1 MKLYTEIMQEIAN
14 NNERAKELEAQA
26 DKLLKKAEA
35 AAADSIK
42 EKIAIHKSVTPEAD
56 AAAVELYSKAEMLK
70 NVNTI
75 LSENVKASFFEYV
88 TPIIKDIMQ
97 KYNGKQY
104 GTKTKEKIREEAK
117 SHGIMF
123 YFDGYGDM
131 TRINVYCLTNE
142 GYKAFNAPEIV
153 IHGIDAA
160 NHYNAFISESNKIQ
174 DINTI
179 IFSASYSYTEDPA
192 AKITALNEA
201 YEEYK
206 RLLEQAAAAES
217 KLNSMLPDKVK
228 RFDAVGHL
236 SPWQKPY

>member
-14 NNERAKELEAQA
+14 NSEQVKELEAQA
-26 DKLLKKAEA
+26 DILFKKAEV

-42 EKIAIHKSVTPEAD
+42 EKIAIHKSITPEED
-56 AAAVELYSKAEMLK
+56 AAAVKLLQEAETLK
-70 NVNTI
+70 SVNTI
-75 LSENVKASFFEYV
+75 LSENVKASFFDYV
-88 TPIIKDIMQ
+88 TPIIKSIMQ

-123 YFDGYGDM
+123 YFDGYRDM
-131 TRINVYCLTNE
+131 TSIHVYCLTSE
-142 GYKAFNAPEIV
+142 GYKAYNAPEIV
-153 IHGIDAA
+153 IHGIDSD

-179 IFSASYSYTEDPA
+179 IFSASYRYTEDPA
-192 AKITALNEA
+192 AKITALNKA

-228 RFDAVGHL
+228 KFDAVGHL